1 VTFLSGFSIRLA
13 LFALLAAP
21 SALAGLSAR
30 LVYLRSGTAETCP
43 DQAALKKAVARRLGY
58 DPFLFAA
65 RYTIVAEVSGNGNEL
80 RARARL
86 LDESGIVLGSREL
99 LGKGTDCAELLAS
112 LALAISLTL
121 DPMAPATDL
130 GPEPPE
136 EPDIAKDAAKP
147 DPAETVAT
155 PESKREPAP
164 ERRAPVKKPMQAA
177 MSTSLRLQ
185 AGVLGSVGWVPA
197 LSPGAEF
204 GLALRYRSWSLGLDA
219 VAIASQT
226 QASNDGLSARVSVA
240 YAALSPCF
248 WVSAVG
254 VCAHGTLGR
263 YAGQGQGVEATHAG
277 NHVHGAAGAR
287 IQALLPL
294 GARWSLGIH
303 ADGVRI
309 LTRPQFL
316 VAGQEVFR
324 PAPWAANMGAFAC
337 IQLL

>member
-1 VTFLSGFSIRLA
+1 VNFLRGLSIRLS
-13 LFALLAAP
+13 LLALLAALP
-21 SALAGLSAR
+21 AAAALSAR

-58 DPFLFAA
+58 DPFLVAA
-65 RYTIVAEVSGNGNEL
+65 RYTIVAEVSGNGGDL

-121 DPMAPATDL
+121 DPMAPATDT

-136 EPDIAKDAAKP
+136 ERVAAEDSAKP
-147 DPAETVAT
+147 GPVEPVVT
-155 PESKREPAP
+155 PELKRELTP
-164 ERRAPVKKPMQAA
+164 ERKAPNTTPIQTIKT
-177 MSTSLRLQ
+177 TSLSLQ
-185 AGVLGSVGWVPA
+185 AGMLGSVGWVPA
-197 LSPGAEF
+197 LSPGAEL
-204 GLALRYRSWSLGLDA
+204 GLVLQHRRWSLGLDA
-219 VAIASQT
+219 IAVASQT
-226 QASNDGLSARVSVA
+226 RASAEGLSARVSVA
-240 YAALSPCF
+240 YAAVSPCF

-254 VCAHGTLGR
+254 VCALGTWGR
-263 YAGQGQGVEATHAG
+263 YAGQGEGVDAPRAG
-277 NHVHGAAGAR
+277 NHLHSAAGAR

-294 GARWSLGIH
+294 SARWSLGMH
-303 ADGVRI
+303 ADGVLI

-324 PAPWAANMGAFAC
+324 PAPWAANLGFFGRWQMF
-337 IQLL
+337 